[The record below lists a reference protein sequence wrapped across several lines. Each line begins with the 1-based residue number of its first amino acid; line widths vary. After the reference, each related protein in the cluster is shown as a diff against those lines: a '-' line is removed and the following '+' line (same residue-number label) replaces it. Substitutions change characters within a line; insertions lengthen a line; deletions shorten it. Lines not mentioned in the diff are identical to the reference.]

1 MAMANKYGKTAP
13 SMRAT
18 GDLTKLAVKESS
30 GTLMAT
36 FLKVN
41 G

>member
-13 SMRAT
+13 SMKAT
-18 GDLTKLAVKESS
+18 GNSTKLADKENS
-30 GTLMAT
+30 GMLMET